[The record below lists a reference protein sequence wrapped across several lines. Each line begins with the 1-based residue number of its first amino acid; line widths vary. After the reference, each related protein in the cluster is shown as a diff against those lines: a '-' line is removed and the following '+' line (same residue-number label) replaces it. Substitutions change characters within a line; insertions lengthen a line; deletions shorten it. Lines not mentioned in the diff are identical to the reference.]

1 MSGTILSMDPQLPE
15 TSKTPISPPNPT
27 KKRRRELTNAEIR
40 HFLLPRSILRIM
52 NTPSWKAVPLAAC
65 EKARIYFS
73 KELAESMDFDPEV
86 DAFEHVGAYLTDK
99 VLFFLRDRLQRRY
112 HGKHLTLLFVAS

>member
-1 MSGTILSMDPQLPE
+1 MDPQLPE

-27 KKRRRELTNAEIR
+27 KKRRRELTNAERAEIR
-40 HFLLPRSILRIM
+40 HFLLPRSILGIM

-112 HGKHLTLLFVAS
+112 YGKHLTLLFVAS